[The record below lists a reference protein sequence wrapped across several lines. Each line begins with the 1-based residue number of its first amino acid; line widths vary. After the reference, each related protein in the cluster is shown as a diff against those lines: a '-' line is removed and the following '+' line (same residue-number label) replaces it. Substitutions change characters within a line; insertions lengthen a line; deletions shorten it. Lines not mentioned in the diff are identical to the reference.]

1 MKKYPAY
8 RGLEKKEVYIL
19 RIVEGRGT
27 KMSRIDEIKILE
39 DKIKRNQKDPL
50 DELIL
55 DTDKEKLLWL
65 KLEEEK
71 RRHEDTEEH
80 RAKLR
85 EEVLELQTKLRKFAR
100 MDEIENSLRY
110 LERRLI
116 RIFNLTGHEEEYF
129 K

>member
-27 KMSRIDEIKILE
+27 KMSRIE